1 MKNGE
6 RERKNAMQYNKT
18 RDFNIFVFV
27 GSEKREKKIEM
38 KSNIFV

>member
-6 RERKNAMQYNKT
+6 REKMQCNTIKT

-27 GSEKREKKIEM
+27 GSENRKKIEM